1 MPRIIKPAK
10 GAFTTADI
18 TVDSSGRVIAA
29 STGTAAGKQLECAVA
44 TKDPGTYTVNPNAT
58 KAMVYISAGGGGGS
72 GMAQEGSKPGG
83 GGAYGT
89 LFMPVSAPESF
100 AFNVGEGGAGG
111 NQMQGT
117 SQPGASGQSSAF
129 GSPTIISCSAGGGGR
144 GGPNPQHQTGADG
157 SFNTPGVPNIPG
169 AVATDYTDPS
179 NSPKGSNASLFFR
192 QKIGPEDSNLG
203 RYGHEGSGGT
213 QGQSGGQGA
222 CFVFEDTL

>member
-10 GAFTTADI
+10 GSFTTADI

-29 STGTAAGKQLECAVA
+29 STGSAAGKQLECAVA
-44 TKDPGTYTVNPNAT
+44 TKDPGTYTVNPNAS
-58 KAMVYISAGGGGGS
+58 KAMVYIAAGGGGGS
-72 GMAQEGSKPGG
+72 GMAQDGSKPGG

-111 NQMQGT
+111 NQMQG
-117 SQPGASGQSSAF
+117 SSVQGVAGQSSNF
-129 GSPTIISCSAGGGGR
+129 GSPVIVSCAGGALGR
-144 GGPNPQHQTGADG
+144 GGPNPEHQTGADG
-157 SFNTPGVPNIPG
+157 AFNTPGVPNIPG

-179 NSPKGSNASLFFR
+179 NSPKGADAINFFK
-192 QKIGPEDSNLG
+192 QKVGSEDSDNN
-203 RYGHEGSGGT
+203 RFGHEGSGGT
-213 QGQSGGQGA
+213 AGQSGGQGA